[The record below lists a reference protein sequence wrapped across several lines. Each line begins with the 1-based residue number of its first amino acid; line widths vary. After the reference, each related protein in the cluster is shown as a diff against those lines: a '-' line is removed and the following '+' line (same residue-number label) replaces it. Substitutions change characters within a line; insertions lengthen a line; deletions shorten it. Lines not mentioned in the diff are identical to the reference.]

1 MLETLSV
8 REWAKDKIEGSGSY
22 RATVVGNL
30 LDSYQQFQYKLSC
43 KLAKDHPELSQLMC
57 EEIMQRQ
64 PDERSLPIIECAED
78 ELVHAI
84 QVLQAV
90 LFYLIDATTLLIV
103 LANVIRVKMGGDD
116 PLNPRD
122 KFGSKKTASGDL
134 RHIYFGTILD
144 ASRVIEGKYID
155 LIEQED
161 YQGDQKLWAL
171 GPFNP
176 VEITQDSSHK
186 RHQLFDWLEKQSLN
200 SVIYVSF
207 GTTTSMDNKE
217 IQEIALGLEKSE
229 QRFLWVLRDADKG
242 DIFEGEDRKIE
253 PPKGFQERVGERGLV
268 VGDWVPQLEVLGH
281 PSTGG
286 FMSHCG
292 WNSCMESMTMGV
304 PVAAWPMH
312 SDQPRNAMLI
322 TKILNVGLYVRD
334 WTQRDELV
342 TSTKVEEVVR
352 RLMASKEGGEIRNRA
367 AELGAKVRQSVM
379 DGGVTRMEL
388 DSFVAHV
395 TR

>member
-1 MLETLSV
+1 
-8 REWAKDKIEGSGSY
+8 
-22 RATVVGNL
+22 
-30 LDSYQQFQYKLSC
+30 
-43 KLAKDHPELSQLMC
+43 
-57 EEIMQRQ
+57 
-64 PDERSLPIIECAED
+64 
-78 ELVHAI
+78 
-84 QVLQAV
+84 
-90 LFYLIDATTLLIV
+90 
-103 LANVIRVKMGGDD
+103 
-116 PLNPRD
+116 
-122 KFGSKKTASGDL
+122 
-134 RHIYFGTILD
+134 
-144 ASRVIEGKYID
+144 
-155 LIEQED
+155 
-161 YQGDQKLWAL
+161 
-171 GPFNP
+171 
-176 VEITQDSSHK
+176 
-186 RHQLFDWLEKQSLN
+186 
-200 SVIYVSF
+200 
-207 GTTTSMDNKE
+207 MDNKE

-253 PPKGFQERVGERGLV
+253 LPKGFQERVGERGLV
-268 VGDWVPQLEVLGH
+268 VGDWVPQLEILGH
-281 PSTGG
+281 SSTGG

-342 TSTKVEEVVR
+342 TWTKVEEVVR
-352 RLMASKEGGEIRNRA
+352 RLMASKEGEEIRNRA

-379 DGGVTRMEL
+379 DGGITRMEL